1 MCPRSIAETHYQLG
15 VAQAHSGDYAKAGAS
30 LKAAV
35 VVLRARLASVGKMEV
50 SENLCREKEDLDTLI
65 EEIEERMADH
75 KDMEK
80 GVYKED
86 KEFVSKHGE
95 EGKAV
100 SSIGVRSA
108 KQTAAA
114 TVGSA

>member
-1 MCPRSIAETHYQLG
+1 
-15 VAQAHSGDYAKAGAS
+15 
-30 LKAAV
+30 
-35 VVLRARLASVGKMEV
+35 MEV
-50 SENLCREKEDLDTLI
+50 SENLGREKEDLNTLI
-65 EEIEERMADH
+65 QEIEERMADH

-86 KEFVSKHGE
+86 KEFVSKHC
-95 EGKAV
+95 KDSVVA